1 MGRGGIRKLVGHSR
15 NPWALQRGRQK
26 RLQSVLLVL
35 PPALS
40 SVLTAIEYLNLHD
53 PNDPTSISQETRRRV
68 GQRLDELH
76 HLAASKTA
84 RRLRVGLPIEY
95 NVAELTPQIRNIW
108 ERTLE
113 YLAANDAEIVPISLP
128 STKVALPAY
137 YILAPAEASSN
148 LARYDGLRYGHRDPS
163 DRSDKEHIL
172 FAPTRDTGFGDEV
185 RRRILLGAYTLSSEA
200 MGNYFQQAQRVRRL
214 VQRDFDRVFAMPNCL
229 FGDGVWKYDGVDA
242 IVVPT
247 ALGEPPQLE
256 KVGEMDQVER
266 YAGDVLTVPASMAG
280 LPAVSVPVVE
290 GVGMQVIAQWGD
302 ERGMWKVADM
312 LEDLGRKEG
321 KQLRRELDAVTVE

>member
-1 MGRGGIRKLVGHSR
+1 
-15 NPWALQRGRQK
+15 
-26 RLQSVLLVL
+26 
-35 PPALS
+35 
-40 SVLTAIEYLNLHD
+40 
-53 PNDPTSISQETRRRV
+53 
-68 GQRLDELH
+68 
-76 HLAASKTA
+76 
-84 RRLRVGLPIEY
+84 
-95 NVAELTPQIRNIW
+95 
-108 ERTLE
+108 
-113 YLAANDAEIVPISLP
+113 
-128 STKVALPAY
+128 
-137 YILAPAEASSN
+137 
-148 LARYDGLRYGHRDPS
+148 
-163 DRSDKEHIL
+163 
-172 FAPTRDTGFGDEV
+172 
-185 RRRILLGAYTLSSEA
+185 
-200 MGNYFQQAQRVRRL
+200 
-214 VQRDFDRVFAMPNCL
+214 MPNCL